1 SSYYIPDVR
10 SVIVGGGDHAAV
22 AQRGDDDG
30 ERRGLPR
37 PGHRADRPGRG
48 AGGDP
53 HDSARGH
60 GERARHGARRPDL
73 HAGGHRVRVR
83 LQQLRA
89 GDRGRVGRD
98 RVRGARPR
106 RGRAGGRGGAADQ
119 VRPVG
124 GLRRDRAPGPR
135 CDRGVPGPQSSARA
149 GLVSSPAV
157 LPAGRRRGRPGYDL
171 ASVLAVAVELF
182 NERGYDGTSMRDLAA
197 RLGIAKSA
205 IYHHVA
211 GKEELLRLALDR
223 ALGGLATVTTRAR
236 ALPAPAIERLEYLV
250 RGSVEVL
257 EAESPYVT
265 LLLRVRGNT
274 DVERAALDKRR
285 TFDRFVAELVAEAVR
300 DGDIRSDADAML
312 TARLLFGLVN
322 SIVEW
327 YRPDR
332 RPKTVPL
339 ADAVCALAFDGLRP
353 RLRGT
358 TAQ

>member
-48 AGGDP
+48 AGGHPYDGT
-53 HDSARGH
+53 RGH

-73 HAGGHRVRVR
+73 YAGGHRVRLR

-89 GDRGRVGRD
+89 GDRGRLGRD

-106 RGRAGGRGGAADQ
+106 RGRAGGRGCAADQ
-119 VRPVG
+119 VRPVRA
-124 GLRRDRAPGPR
+124 LRRDGAPGR
-135 CDRGVPGPQSSARA
+135 RRDRGVPRPQSSTRASARA
-149 GLVSSPAV
+149 RLVSDPE
-157 LPAGRRRGRPGYDL
+157 GRRRGRPGHDL
-171 ASVLAVAVELF
+171 ASVLAAAVELF

-205 IYHHVA
+205 IYHHVT
-211 GKEELLRLALDR
+211 GKEELLSLALDR
-223 ALGGLATVTTRAR
+223 ALGGLAAVTSRAR
-236 ALPAPAIERLEYLV
+236 SLPAPAVERLEYLV

-265 LLLRVRGNT
+265 LLLRVRGNS
-274 DVERAALDKRR
+274 DVERAALDQRR
-285 TFDRFVAELVAEAVR
+285 AFDRFVAELVAEAGR
-300 DGDIRSDADAML
+300 DGAFSSDAPATL

-332 RPKTVPL
+332 RAKTAPL
-339 ADAVCALAFDGLRP
+339 ADAVCALAFDGLRARRP
-353 RLRGT
+353 RPVR
-358 TAQ
+358 Q